1 MTAPPINLT
10 ELRARAEMK
19 DPIYNSTL
27 TWVKF
32 TVPEALALLDAIEAA
47 RELAEALDDAI
58 KANVNDNAGWTQ
70 ADYDKWD
77 AARRHGEEALRRFQP

>member
-10 ELRARAEMK
+10 ELRLQLEQVVLPEDGRLTAVI
-19 DPIYNSTL
+19 DPKTL
-27 TWVKF
+27 
-32 TVPEALALLDAIEAA
+32 LALLDAIEAA